1 VKRLSYANVM
11 STLALA
17 VALGG
22 GTAVA
27 VNQINADKVDGLN
40 AVALDFRGPRT
51 VGPDEPFHNVLHQD
65 GLVVRARCTQQSGF
79 FLDVQAKSTQ
89 NNAEIQIVTSNALSD
104 TDPKVALDRDFDKD
118 ELLDF
123 PLGSAKQ
130 GEGTLT
136 YSTPQGSHVSI
147 VFQADEGAVLGDR
160 KACVLGGTGLHSP
173 P

>member
-1 VKRLSYANVM
+1 VKRLSYANVA

-40 AVALDFRGPRT
+40 AVRLDFRGPTT
-51 VGPDEPFHNVLHQD
+51 VGPNEPFKNVLHQG
-65 GLVVRARCTQQSGF
+65 GLVIRARCIQQSSF
-79 FLDVQAKSTQ
+79 FMDVQAKSTQ
-89 NNAEIQIVTSNALSD
+89 NNAEIQIVTSNQIPE
-104 TDPKVALDRDFDKD
+104 TNVAINRDFDNG

-123 PLGSAKQ
+123 PLGPGEQ

-147 VFQADEGAVLGDR
+147 VFQADQGSVLGDR
-160 KACVLGGTGLHSP
+160 KACLLGGTGMHTP